1 MFKIRRIDHIGIA
14 VKDLKKSVE
23 TMTNLLGAELICIKD
38 LKMSGNNASAAY
50 MRLGESIIV
59 LDEASQPGGFLE
71 KFIQQRGEGLHHVG
85 VEVDNLDDF
94 IKSLQS
100 KGVRIPAK
108 SLEGDFRT
116 EVLLSPKDALG
127 VVWQVIQWQDGSE
140 QSVEDR
146 VDRIKQF
153 DGVVE
158 NS

>member
-14 VKDLKKSVE
+14 VRDLKKAME
-23 TMTNLLGAELICIKD
+23 TMTDLLGAELICIKD

-50 MRLGESIIV
+50 MKLGESIIV

-85 VEVDNLDDF
+85 VEIDDLDDF
-94 IKSLQS
+94 IESLQK

-108 SLEGDFRT
+108 SLEGDFRR
-116 EVLLSPKDALG
+116 EVLLSPKEALG

-140 QSVEDR
+140 KSVQER
-146 VDRIKQF
+146 VDRIRQF
-153 DGVVE
+153 DGVVD
-158 NS
+158 S